1 MNNDIHQVYRVYS
14 IKTDTEQSFT
24 DFTLEERT
32 AAFDRFNGLV
42 ANPTFKPLIVLH
54 TETELELNSI
64 ALNQ

>member
-14 IKTDTEQSFT
+14 VKTPTYESFT

-32 AAFDRFNGLV
+32 TAFDRFNDLME
-42 ANPTFKPLIVLH
+42 NPTLTPLIVLH